1 MIITAYSVL
10 LYIVLAIFLF
20 CYFTATAVWIKSDK
34 SKNTHLKRENNNY

>member
-20 CYFTATAVWIKSDK
+20 CYFTATAVWIKSDERNK
-34 SKNTHLKRENNNY
+34 SHPTKKSNR